1 MEPAELVYQ
10 GRKALGRLIRSVVIG
25 AVALAGVLVVGMSAA
40 SAAPTLCAPSPSYGV
55 GIAIIP
61 EFAGTND
68 IAVSAYPGEVI
79 DYDVVVFLKQ
89 DPPGTPNGVIVC
101 PIFDGTVTVTLPNG
115 AGPFTLDT
123 SLALGVGQSKTYP
136 DVPATKYAMN
146 TADLDPSPQCDSP
159 PCPDR
164 VDATTHVE
172 ATSEGPTDDPLD
184 DDGVQATALAP
195 TFLLSPSTQ
204 VSVAPSSPSVQSGQP
219 VTWTV
224 KETNDTPPKFFGAPL
239 TNVHVDLSTD
249 GGATTFQSLD
259 QSSANFSGDADSD
272 GQLDVAETWQW
283 TFTTTP
289 TADTTMTVT
298 GVANGPR
305 GHVVTFPA
313 DAEERSA
320 APVLVTPP
328 PPPPPAA
335 PPTSVPLLLPPTGAS
350 PFIDGTGIAGIAI
363 GLVGL
368 LLVLVTR
375 RQRPRRPDVT

>member
-1 MEPAELVYQ
+1 VEATELVNR
-10 GRKALGRLIRSVVIG
+10 GRKTLGRAVRSVLTG
-25 AVALAGVLVVGMSAA
+25 ALALAGVLVVGMPAA

-61 EFAGTND
+61 EFVGTND
-68 IAVSAYPGEVI
+68 IAVGAYVGEVI
-79 DYDVVVFLKQ
+79 DYDVTVFLKQ
-89 DPPGTPNGVIVC
+89 DPPGTPNAVIVC
-101 PIFDGTVTVTLPNG
+101 PIFNGTVTVRLPNG

-123 SLALGVGQSKTYP
+123 SLALGVGQSRTYP

-146 TADLDPSPQCDSP
+146 TADLVPSPGCASP

-164 VDATTHVE
+164 VVAAAHVE
-172 ATSEGPTDDPLD
+172 ATSEGP
-184 DDGVQATALAP
+184 DDGLQDNTQVQATAEAP

-204 VSVAPSSPSVQSGQP
+204 VSVAPSSPSVQAGQP

-224 KETNDTPPKFFGAPL
+224 KETNDTPPKFFPATL

-249 GGATTFQSLD
+249 GGVTTFLTLD
-259 QSSANFSGDADSD
+259 QTSPNFSGDTNSN
-272 GQLDVAETWQW
+272 GQLEVGETWQW
-283 TFTTTP
+283 TFTNTP
-289 TADTTMTVT
+289 TGNMTLTAT

-313 DAEERSA
+313 DPEERAA

-328 PPPPPAA
+328 PPPPPSA
-335 PPTSVPLLLPPTGAS
+335 PPTSTPLLLPPTGPSSTVDAS
-350 PFIDGTGIAGIAI
+350 AIAGIGI

-368 LLVLVTR
+368 VLVVVSR
-375 RQRPRRPDVT
+375 RRRPTSS